1 MKISRDV
8 DGDKYIYI
16 GQFRQGTKDAD
27 GIGIQVW
34 RDGTIYEG
42 YVKNGKRNGT
52 GRYIWPTGDYY
63 IGEWKNGQREGHGD
77 LHIYKGPSFSGFF
90 VNNEMHGQG
99 ILKQSSRVFTK
110 GEWRHSVYQKK
121 NSHCTIF

>member
-34 RDGTIYEG
+34 RDGTTINLKRELEG
-42 YVKNGKRNGT
+42 EENGF
-52 GRYIWPTGDYY
+52 
-63 IGEWKNGQREGHGD
+63 
-77 LHIYKGPSFSGFF
+77 L
-90 VNNEMHGQG
+90 
-99 ILKQSSRVFTK
+99 
-110 GEWRHSVYQKK
+110 
-121 NSHCTIF
+121 IFKI